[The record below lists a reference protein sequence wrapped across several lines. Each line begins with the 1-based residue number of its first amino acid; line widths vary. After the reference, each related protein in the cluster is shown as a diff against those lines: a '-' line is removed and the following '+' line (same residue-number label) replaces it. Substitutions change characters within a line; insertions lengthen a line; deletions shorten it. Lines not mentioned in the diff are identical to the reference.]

1 MCEEGEWVEHNWWIK
16 MKTDSGSPGVREGY
30 RPELSQIIQ
39 SCIGFNWKFG
49 SNVSVLV
56 EERAVGGKTETRL
69 GLSRGQ
75 RGRRGRHETLPGG
88 PRYCYSTVLQSIKCC
103 CCVWNNPL
111 LSYTKA
117 ATMLHKASCWARLL
131 PISTAVL
138 HMITSNWSPPGMTPN
153 MATLKN
159 CGFSCS
165 KFCIT
170 DPNQKTSWAAHNIR
184 HYIFKGE
191 A

>member
-1 MCEEGEWVEHNWWIK
+1 MSWA
-16 MKTDSGSPGVREGY
+16 
-30 RPELSQIIQ
+30 Q
-39 SCIGFNWKFG
+39 
-49 SNVSVLV
+49 LV
-56 EERAVGGKTETRL
+56 DENENRL
-69 GLSRGQ
+69 WLSRGQ
-75 RGRRGRHETLPGG
+75 RGLQPMIVWDNSKLHWFQLEVWIKCLSIGGREGSWRKNRNQTRALRGSEGAERQARNTARRSQILLLHCAAE
-88 PRYCYSTVLQSIKCC
+88 YKECYCC

-111 LSYTKA
+111 LGYTKA

-138 HMITSNWSPPGMTPN
+138 HMITSNWSPPGMTHD

-170 DPNQKTSWAAHNIR
+170 DRNQKTSWAAHNIR
-184 HYIFKGE
+184 HHIFKGE